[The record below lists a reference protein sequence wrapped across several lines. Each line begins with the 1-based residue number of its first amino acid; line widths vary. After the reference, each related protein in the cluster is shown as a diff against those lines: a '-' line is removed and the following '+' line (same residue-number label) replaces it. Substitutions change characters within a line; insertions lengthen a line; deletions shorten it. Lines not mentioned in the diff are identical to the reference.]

1 MFMKRTVL
9 FLLALVYSLSLTAYP
24 GKVVKMLSTPGNF
37 STGLTFDGKYLWLA
51 DRQTDLLYQINPD
64 NGKVVKTLP
73 APGYWVVGLAW
84 DGKYLWAV
92 DERNGIPKG
101 DEYFNGKLYTI
112 DPETGTVLRTVE
124 LPFKRPQDIAWD
136 GHYFWTVDAATRK
149 LIKFDPADGTTIKE
163 FTAPSPYCTGLT
175 FDGEYLWITD
185 HIRNELYMV
194 DPDNGNVLIITST
207 PDEFARGLAFDG
219 KYLWLNDSQ
228 SDKIY
233 KVVRKDNDKF
243 IKTNERRALLTFNN
257 DAMNYGPGKVKE
269 LDFFIA
275 IPENRDNQQIIGQ
288 IEFEPKPTEILTDQW
303 GQKVARFRYENIGPG
318 QQVHAVMKVK
328 AYMYD
333 VNYFIWPD
341 EVGTL
346 KDIPES
352 TKIFLQDGNKF
363 DYNNPVIQRA
373 VKEAIGEE
381 QNVYWIVRK
390 IFDYIRSQMYYERVG
405 GWNTAPTVLER
416 GNGSCS
422 EYSFVFIAMC
432 RAAGVPARYVGSIVE
447 RGEKASMDEVYHRWV
462 EVYMPG
468 YGWIP
473 VDPSGGDRDLPAD
486 QARYFG
492 HLSNRFLITT
502 QGGGNSK
509 YLEWTYNSNVR
520 YVTEPKTFVTT
531 EAYGD
536 WQPIE
541 K

>member
-1 MFMKRTVL
+1 MFMKRIIL
-9 FLLALVYSLSLTAYP
+9 FLGALAFVLSLEAYP
-24 GKVVKMLSTPGNF
+24 GKVVKMFSAPGNF

-64 NGKVVKTLP
+64 NGKVVKTLS

-84 DGKYLWAV
+84 DGNYLWAV

-101 DEYFNGKLYTI
+101 DEYFNGKLYKI
-112 DPETGTVLRTVE
+112 DPKTGTVLRTVE
-124 LPFKRPQDIAWD
+124 LPFKKPQDIAWD

-149 LIKFDPADGTTIKE
+149 LIMFDPSDGTTIKE

-219 KYLWLNDSQ
+219 KYLWIDDSQ

-233 KVVRKDNDKF
+233 KVVRKDNDRL

-257 DAMNYGPGKVKE
+257 DAMDYGPGKVKSF
-269 LDFFIA
+269 DFFIA
-275 IPENRDNQQIIGQ
+275 IPENRDNQQIIGDIQ
-288 IEFEPKPTEILTDQW
+288 FEPQPAEILTDQW
-303 GQKVARFRYENIGPG
+303 GQKVARFHYENIGPG

-341 EVGTL
+341 KVGTL

-352 TKIFLQDGNKF
+352 AKKYLQDGNKF
-363 DYNNPVIQRA
+363 DYHNPIIQHA
-373 VKEAIGEE
+373 VKEAVGNE
-381 QNVYWIVRK
+381 QNVYWIVRD
-390 IFDYIRSQMYYERVG
+390 IFDYVRKHLYYERVG
-405 GWNTAPTVLER
+405 GWNTAPTVLAR

-432 RAAGVPARYVGSIVE
+432 RAAGVPARYVGSIAE

-486 QARYFG
+486 QARYIG